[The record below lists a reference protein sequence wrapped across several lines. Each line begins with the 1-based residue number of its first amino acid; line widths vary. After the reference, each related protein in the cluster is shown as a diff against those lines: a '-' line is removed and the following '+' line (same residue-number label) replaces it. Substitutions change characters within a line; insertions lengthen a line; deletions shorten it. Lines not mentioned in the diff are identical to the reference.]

1 MLPTFP
7 SRYWFTIGLLR
18 VFSLAG
24 WSPRIQTGFH
34 VSRPTQ
40 VALLD
45 HALCLYRTVTVS
57 GQTFQIV
64 PIRNMVSLERSYN
77 PTDAV
82 TTVVW
87 ALSLSIATTREIDL
101 FFLFLRVLR
110 CFSSPG
116 WPHITMVHGL
126 HPCGLTHSDIPGS
139 KPVCGSPGLFAAYH
153 VLRRLQKPR
162 HPPFALNNLQCL
174 ILARKAKIECS
185 LSESKLHILYAV

>member
-1 MLPTFP
+1 M
-7 SRYWFTIGLLR
+7 
-18 VFSLAG
+18 
-24 WSPRIQTGFH
+24 
-34 VSRPTQ
+34 SRPTQ
-40 VALLD
+40 VALLN
-45 HALCLYRTVTVS
+45 HALCLYRTLTVF

-64 PIRNMVSLERSYN
+64 PIRNMVSFERSYN

-116 WPHITMVHGL
+116 WLHITMVHGL

-162 HPPFALNNLQCL
+162 HPPFALNNLQFF
-174 ILARKAKIECS
+174 AKIEDCIF
-185 LSESKLHILYAV
+185 LSTPGLAATPFQGDTGTCPAGRIRATSWLNFQGKSRTLRRDA

>member
-7 SRYWFTIGLLR
+7 SRYWYTIGLLR

-40 VALLD
+40 VALLN
-45 HALCLYRTVTVS
+45 CTRYLYRTITVY

-64 PIRNMVSLERSYN
+64 PIQNTVSFERSYYPMIAETN
-77 PTDAV
+77 M
-82 TTVVW
+82 VW

-116 WPHITMVHGL
+116 WPHKKKWRTAFNRAGCPIRT
-126 HPCGLTHSDIPGS
+126 
-139 KPVCGSPGLFAAYH
+139 SPDQNLFAVPRGFSQLTTSFVACRSLGI
-153 VLRRLQKPR
+153 LR
-162 HPPFALNNLQCL
+162 
-174 ILARKAKIECS
+174 S
-185 LSESKLHILYAV
+185 LL

>member
-40 VALLD
+40 VALLSCS
-45 HALCLYRTVTVS
+45 ACLYRTLTVC
-57 GQTFQIV
+57 GLTFQTV
-64 PIRNMVSLERSYN
+64 PVRKARSFERSYN
-77 PTDAV
+77 PADAE
-82 TTVVW
+82 TTAVW

-116 WPHITMVHGL
+116 WPHTKYGTRTSSVQVAPFGYPRIKTCLRFTGAFRSL
-126 HPCGLTHSDIPGS
+126 PRPS
-139 KPVCGSPGLFAAYH
+139 SPAEA
-153 VLRRLQKPR
+153 
-162 HPPFALNNLQCL
+162 
-174 ILARKAKIECS
+174 
-185 LSESKLHILYAV
+185 

>member
-40 VALLD
+40 VALLNRSP
-45 HALCLYRTVTVS
+45 CLYRTITVC
-57 GQTFQIV
+57 GLTFQTV
-64 PIRNMVSLERSYN
+64 PIRKTVSFERSYN
-77 PTDAV
+77 PMTAE
-82 TTVVW
+82 TTMVW

-116 WPHITMVHGL
+116 WPHHKGGARPSTVRVAPFG
-126 HPCGLTHSDIPGS
+126 HPRIKTCLRFPGAFRS
-139 KPVCGSPGLFAAYH
+139 LPRPSSPAEA
-153 VLRRLQKPR
+153 
-162 HPPFALNNLQCL
+162 
-174 ILARKAKIECS
+174 
-185 LSESKLHILYAV
+185 

>member
-1 MLPTFP
+1 M
-7 SRYWFTIGLLR
+7 
-18 VFSLAG
+18 
-24 WSPRIQTGFH
+24 
-34 VSRPTQ
+34 SRPTQ
-40 VALLD
+40 VALLN
-45 HALCLYRTVTVS
+45 HALCLYRTVTVF

-64 PIRNMVSLERSYN
+64 PIRNIVSFKRSYN
-77 PTDAV
+77 PTDAS

-116 WPHITMVHGL
+116 WLHITMVHGL

-162 HPPFALNNLQCL
+162 HPPFALVTFNFCEIEAYRFALTPVASRHPLPGGIRSAEPIRAAALLRCL
-174 ILARKAKIECS
+174 RHLADARRDA
-185 LSESKLHILYAV
+185 

>member
-1 MLPTFP
+1 M
-7 SRYWFTIGLLR
+7 
-18 VFSLAG
+18 
-24 WSPRIQTGFH
+24 
-34 VSRPTQ
+34 SRPTQ

-45 HALCLYRTVTVS
+45 HALCLYRTVTVC

-77 PTDAV
+77 PTDAA

-116 WPHITMVHGL
+116 WLRVFAVHGL

-162 HPPFALNNLQCL
+162 HPPFALVTFNFCE
-174 ILARKAKIECS
+174 IET
-185 LSESKLHILYAV
+185 YALL

>member
-40 VALLD
+40 VALLNRSP
-45 HALCLYRTVTVS
+45 CLYRTITVC
-57 GQTFQIV
+57 GLTFQTV
-64 PIRNMVSLERSYN
+64 PIRKTVSFERSYN
-77 PTDAV
+77 PMTAE
-82 TTVVW
+82 TTMVW

-116 WPHITMVHGL
+116 WLHHTMVHGL

-162 HPPFALNNLQCL
+162 HPPFALVTFNFLQKL
-174 ILARKAKIECS
+174 KIASSFNPRPCGHP
-185 LSESKLHILYAV
+185 L

>member
-7 SRYWFTIGLLR
+7 SRYWYTIGLLR

-40 VALLD
+40 VALLTST
-45 HALCLYRTVTVS
+45 ACLYRTITVC
-57 GQTFQIV
+57 GLTFQTV
-64 PIRNMVSLERSYN
+64 PVRNTRSFKRSYN
-77 PTDAV
+77 TTFAV
-82 TTVVW
+82 TNLVW

-116 WPHITMVHGL
+116 WL
-126 HPCGLTHSDIPGS
+126 HRFYGARTSSVRVDPFGHPRIKTCLRFPGAFRS
-139 KPVCGSPGLFAAYH
+139 LPRPSSPAEA
-153 VLRRLQKPR
+153 
-162 HPPFALNNLQCL
+162 
-174 ILARKAKIECS
+174 
-185 LSESKLHILYAV
+185 

>member
-40 VALLD
+40 VALPN
-45 HALCLYRTVTVS
+45 CSPYLYRTLTVC
-57 GQTFQIV
+57 GLTFQTV
-64 PIRNMVSLERSYN
+64 PIRKTVSFERSYN

-116 WPHITMVHGL
+116 WLRVFAVHGL

-162 HPPFALNNLQCL
+162 HPPFALNNLQFL
-174 ILARKAKIECS
+174 RN
-185 LSESKLHILYAV
+185 

>member
-40 VALLD
+40 VALLNNSP
-45 HALCLYRTVTVS
+45 CLYRTFTVC
-57 GQTFQIV
+57 GLTFQTV
-64 PIRNMVSLERSYN
+64 PIRKIVSFERSYN
-77 PTDAV
+77 PATAE
-82 TTVVW
+82 TTAVW

-116 WPHITMVHGL
+116 WPHQKKVAHGL
-126 HPCGLTHSDIPGS
+126 QPCGLPHSDIPGS

-174 ILARKAKIECS
+174 ILT
-185 LSESKLHILYAV
+185 ILL

>member
-1 MLPTFP
+1 MP
-7 SRYWFTIGLLR
+7 
-18 VFSLAG
+18 
-24 WSPRIQTGFH
+24 
-34 VSRPTQ
+34 RPTQ
-40 VALLD
+40 VALPSRS
-45 HALCLYRTVTVS
+45 ACLYRTLTVCGPS
-57 GQTFQIV
+57 FQTV
-64 PIRNMVSLERSYN
+64 PVRKTRSFERSYN
-77 PTDAV
+77 PTDAS

-116 WPHITMVHGL
+116 WLHLTMVHGL

-162 HPPFALNNLQCL
+162 HPPFALVTFNFCEIEAYRFALTPVASRHPLSGGIRSAEPIRAATLLRCL
-174 ILARKAKIECS
+174 RHLADARRDA
-185 LSESKLHILYAV
+185 

>member
-40 VALLD
+40 VALPSRS
-45 HALCLYRTVTVS
+45 ACLYRTVTVCGPS
-57 GQTFQIV
+57 FQTV
-64 PIRNMVSLERSYN
+64 PVRKTRSFKRSYN
-77 PTDAV
+77 PTDAS

-116 WPHITMVHGL
+116 WLHLTMVHGL

-162 HPPFALNNLQCL
+162 HPPFALNNLQFL
-174 ILARKAKIECS
+174 RN
-185 LSESKLHILYAV
+185 

>member
-40 VALLD
+40 VALLN
-45 HALCLYRTVTVS
+45 HALYLYRTLTVF

-64 PIRNMVSLERSYN
+64 PIRNMVSFERSYN
-77 PTDAV
+77 PTDAS

-116 WPHITMVHGL
+116 WPHQKSGARPSTVRVAPFG
-126 HPCGLTHSDIPGS
+126 HPRIKTCLRFTGAFRSLPRPS
-139 KPVCGSPGLFAAYH
+139 SPAEA
-153 VLRRLQKPR
+153 
-162 HPPFALNNLQCL
+162 
-174 ILARKAKIECS
+174 
-185 LSESKLHILYAV
+185 

>member
-40 VALLD
+40 VALLNRSP
-45 HALCLYRTVTVS
+45 CLYRTLTVC
-57 GQTFQIV
+57 GLTFQTV
-64 PIRNMVSLERSYN
+64 PIRKTVSFKRSYN
-77 PTDAV
+77 PMTAE
-82 TTVVW
+82 TTMVW

-116 WPHITMVHGL
+116 WPHQKGGARPSTVRVAPFG
-126 HPCGLTHSDIPGS
+126 HPRIKTCLRFPGAFRS
-139 KPVCGSPGLFAAYH
+139 LPRPSSPAEA
-153 VLRRLQKPR
+153 
-162 HPPFALNNLQCL
+162 
-174 ILARKAKIECS
+174 
-185 LSESKLHILYAV
+185 